1 MENLDEALGK
11 LLSDPNAMAQVMNL
25 AQSLGAMM
33 PQETGAKQPEQTPQP
48 LPGLEML
55 KTLPGGNERHAA
67 LFRALGPF
75 LSPKRR
81 EKLERAIQIGKLSG
95 LASLALQ
102 LRDREEEKG
111 R

>member
-25 AQSLGAMM
+25 AQSLGAMV
-33 PQETGAKQPEQTPQP
+33 PQEGGAQKPEETPP
-48 LPGLEML
+48 LPGLDML
-55 KTLPGGNERHAA
+55 KSLPGGNERHTA

-81 EKLERAIQIGKLSG
+81 EKLERAIQIGRLSG

-102 LRDREEEKG
+102 LSDREEEKG

>member
-25 AQSLGAMM
+25 AQSLGAMV
-33 PQETGAKQPEQTPQP
+33 PQENGTQKPEEALPP
-48 LPGLEML
+48 PPGLELL
-55 KTLPGGNERHAA
+55 KTLPGGNERHTA

-102 LRDREEEKG
+102 LTDREE
-111 R
+111 

>member
-11 LLSDPNAMAQVMNL
+11 LLSDPNAMAQVMSL

-33 PQETGAKQPEQTPQP
+33 PQETPSQTQETAFPIQ
-48 LPGLEML
+48 GLEKLMQSA
-55 KTLPGGNERHAA
+55 GGNGRHTA
-67 LFRALGPF
+67 LFQALGPF

-81 EKLERAIQIGKLSG
+81 KKLERALQIGRLSG

-102 LRDREEEKG
+102 QTDREE
-111 R
+111 